1 MVDVFSTSRSGLLA
15 AQRQLATTSNN
26 ISNVNTE
33 GYSRQRVEQTARPP
47 MGTGAGF
54 VGTGVQTSTIT
65 RMFDENRELAL
76 RQATSDFARQD
87 VLASYNGRIDNLLAD
102 ESAGLSKPLQAF
114 FDASQDVANDPTSTS
129 ARQAMLS
136 AADSLVSRFQLIDN
150 RLRGLDEESNAQIA
164 GNVEAINGLANSI
177 ANLNQEIVL
186 AKGRTGQPPNDL
198 LDKRDTLIRELSE
211 KVGTRTVAQ
220 ADGSIN
226 VFIGN
231 GQGLVQ
237 GTQANTLGTQPNADD
252 PTRQDITFERPGRA
266 PVNINAQISGGELG
280 GLMDF
285 RREVLEP
292 TRNDLGRLAV
302 TIGETFNQQHR
313 LGVQFDGEAAAL
325 GGDFFGVG
333 TPQVIPR
340 DGNDGDAEVQ
350 VSFDPDNPGNLT
362 SSDYRAVFDGTD
374 WSVRRLSDNSVFS
387 EADLADE
394 DGRLDGLIFEFP
406 NDAEAGDS
414 FLIRPTAAGASS
426 LSVEL
431 NRPGQIA
438 AANPLTAGEVLDDS
452 GQVLNSGNGIID
464 RPSVTEIDGEQLTAL
479 REAGGLLFTFNAAA
493 NRYDITTNNDPGTV
507 IGSAAYNPASQGGGT
522 TLEVN
527 ELDGFESF
535 DFTVR
540 ASGTPADGDRFVVD
554 VNETGEGDNANALQ
568 LAGLADDGAL
578 NGGRASYQDF
588 YSSVVGKVGTETQ
601 RAQTNADAQSSI
613 LEQAKADREAVSG
626 VNLEEEAVNM
636 LKFQQAFQA
645 NAQVI
650 TVANSLFQTI
660 LGAVQR

>member
-266 PVNINAQISGGELG
+266 PVNINAKISGGELG

-333 TPQVIPR
+333 APIVR
-340 DGNDGDAEVQ
+340 GREGNDVDGQPE
-350 VSFDPDNPGNLT
+350 VSFLAGETGSLT
-362 SSDYRAVFDGTD
+362 SSDYRAVFRDGN
-374 WSVRRLSDNSVFS
+374 WSVTRLSDNSVQQ
-387 EADLADE
+387 AD
-394 DGRLDGLIFEFP
+394 DGLLEQDGLRFDFNGVDDPPE
-406 NDAEAGDS
+406 GTS
-414 FLIRPTAAGASS
+414 FLIQPTAAGASS
-426 LSVEL
+426 LSVEVR
-431 NRPGQIA
+431 RPDQIA
-438 AANPLTAGEVLDDS
+438 AANPLAAGELLS
-452 GQVLNSGNGIID
+452 ETNQVQNTGNGVID
-464 RPSVTEIDGEQLTAL
+464 RPAVEEMNADQLSAL
-479 REAGGLLFTFNAAA
+479 RDSGGLVFTFNADES
-493 NRYDITTNNDPGTV
+493 RYDITTKEDGTLVESVPYDP
-507 IGSAAYNPASQGGGT
+507 SAQGAGT
-522 TLEVN
+522 TLDF
-527 ELDGFESF
+527 ELGDFGSF
-535 DFTVR
+535 SIR
-540 ASGTPADGDRFVVD
+540 ASGTPEDGDQFLVG
-554 VNETGEGDNANALQ
+554 VNETGEGDNGNALQ
-568 LAGLADDGAL
+568 MAGLADVGTL
-578 NGGRASYQDF
+578 NGSRASYQDF